1 MTSCENC
8 GGFVTDRFARV
19 FGDKDGTVH
28 ACRKCADMTAVK
40 RGAAADPD
48 IDTQTLIGL

>member
-8 GGFVTDRFARV
+8 GAHVTDNFARV

-28 ACRKCADMTAVK
+28 ACMECEGATAVK
-40 RGAAADPD
+40 RGAAAKPDRDP
-48 IDTQTLIGL
+48 LLGL